1 MPENDEQPNP
11 YQQGRDHEA
20 PIPMDREDVLAV
32 AGLLGTVNG
41 ALGEIDK
48 RNVGGVNPFVQA
60 RKMDPK
66 QALKNI
72 ASANGA
78 VIDQPNTTPSQ
89 HTPQQAMIPQ
99 QAIPTYPVMVSPPA
113 PIPVAEAPVIQ
124 NNDYT
129 AELEKRVRALES
141 VVESYKKIEKFK
153 RGIGYSISTAKI
165 KGEFKDPITILDIIS
180 TEISKNTKTITLKLL
195 DATTESKKQ
204 E

>member
-1 MPENDEQPNP
+1 MPEKNEQPNP
-11 YQQGRDHEA
+11 YQQGRDHENSA
-20 PIPMDREDVLAV
+20 PMDRDDVLAV

-48 RNVGGVNPFVQA
+48 RNLGGVQA
-60 RKMDPK
+60 KQMDPK
-66 QALKNI
+66 LALQKI
-72 ASANGA
+72 ATANGA
-78 VIDQPNTTPSQ
+78 VINQPASHQSPQ
-89 HTPQQAMIPQ
+89 HIPQ
-99 QAIPTYPVMVSPPA
+99 QTMPTHPVIPPPVPS
-113 PIPVAEAPVIQ
+113 PVIQ

-141 VVESYKKIEKFK
+141 VVESYKKVEKFK

-165 KGEFKDPITILDIIS
+165 KGEFKDPSTILDIIS

>member
-1 MPENDEQPNP
+1 MPENEQPNP

-48 RNVGGVNPFVQA
+48 RNVGGANPFVQA

-72 ASANGA
+72 AAANGA
-78 VIDQPNTTPSQ
+78 VIDQPNTTPPQ
-89 HTPQQAMIPQ
+89 HMSQQAMIPQ
-99 QAIPTYPVMVSPPA
+99 PTIQPPP
-113 PIPVAEAPVIQ
+113 PIPSPVSLDSQ
-124 NNDYT
+124 NNNYT
-129 AELEKRVRALES
+129 IELEKRVRALET
-141 VVESYKKIEKFK
+141 VVESYKKIDKFK

-165 KGEFKDPITILDIIS
+165 KGEFKDPSTILDIIS
-180 TEISKNTKTITLKLL
+180 TEIAKNTKTITLKLV

>member
-1 MPENDEQPNP
+1 MPENNDQPNP
-11 YQQGRDHEA
+11 YQQGRDHET
-20 PIPMDREDVLAV
+20 PVPMDREDVLAV

-48 RNVGGVNPFVQA
+48 RNLGGVQA
-60 RKMDPK
+60 KQMDPK
-66 QALKNI
+66 LALQKI
-72 ASANGA
+72 ATANGA
-78 VIDQPNTTPSQ
+78 VINQPAGHQSPQ
-89 HTPQQAMIPQ
+89 HIPQ
-99 QAIPTYPVMVSPPA
+99 QTMPTHPVIPPPA
-113 PIPVAEAPVIQ
+113 PIPVAGAPVIQ

-141 VVESYKKIEKFK
+141 VVESYKKVEKFK

-165 KGEFKDPITILDIIS
+165 KGEFKDPSTILDIIS
-180 TEISKNTKTITLKLL
+180 TEISKNTKTITLKLI

>member
-1 MPENDEQPNP
+1 MPEKNEQPNP
-11 YQQGRDHEA
+11 YQQGRDHESGA
-20 PIPMDREDVLAV
+20 PMDRDDVLAV

-48 RNVGGVNPFVQA
+48 RNLGGVQA
-60 RKMDPK
+60 KQMDPK
-66 QALKNI
+66 LALQKI
-72 ASANGA
+72 AAANGA
-78 VIDQPNTTPSQ
+78 ILNQPVSHQSPQ
-89 HTPQQAMIPQ
+89 HIPQ
-99 QAIPTYPVMVSPPA
+99 QTMPTHPVIPPPA
-113 PIPVAEAPVIQ
+113 PIPVAGAPVIQ

-165 KGEFKDPITILDIIS
+165 KGEFKDPSTILDIIS

>member
-1 MPENDEQPNP
+1 MPEENEQVNP
-11 YQQGRDHEA
+11 YQQGRDHENGA
-20 PIPMDREDVLAV
+20 PMDRDDVLAV

-48 RNVGGVNPFVQA
+48 RNLGGVQA
-60 RKMDPK
+60 KQMDPK
-66 QALKNI
+66 IALQKI
-72 ASANGA
+72 AAANGA
-78 VIDQPNTTPSQ
+78 ILNQPVSHQSPQ
-89 HTPQQAMIPQ
+89 HIPQ
-99 QAIPTYPVMVSPPA
+99 QTMPTHPVIPPPA
-113 PIPVAEAPVIQ
+113 PIPVAGAPVIQ

-165 KGEFKDPITILDIIS
+165 KGEFKDPSTILDIIS